1 MKDQVTTINDQYL
14 SKLHFHGSQII
25 LHTDGIL
32 CGTTAEVVGSRAFQA
47 VLHIFLD
54 HLIEKEDPLLDG
66 MAPGVATTEGRSSLL
81 KLLRHLSETPIVH
94 AARVF
99 PEAMFYAENPRPLH
113 LFIEKFYDFWRGFDR
128 YLICHSEQGPRSH
141 DVRPYRT
148 FTVTT
153 ERLKDLTRG
162 LYRDLCENITGDHC
176 RIYRQV
182 SAGADVGLIAVQK
195 KWEPKTPGSRALAD
209 IPLIRQVLIN
219 PPLIIDPPENRRTGQ
234 FLRIPADPLEG
245 LSLEEG
251 KWLCYPAQVGP
262 VVVFIY
268 FHQMFMGLGCSLAN
282 LFELA
287 TDDQIASGPD
297 AVYLYGVDPA
307 HLSAYGDVPTVFYDG
322 EKDGPLVA
330 AVPGEDRFGYFGY
343 LKKMALTLHNILM
356 MKRGRMPFHGA
367 MALIQLKNRRSA
379 TVLIIGDTATGK
391 SETLEALRVLGR
403 DAIRGMTIIA
413 DDMGS
418 LEIRKDG
425 RVAGYGTEI
434 GAFIRLDDLQRGYA
448 FGQVDRAIIMSPQK
462 ANARVLIPVA
472 FLPEILSGSP
482 VDYILYANNYEQV
495 DEGHP
500 VINPLPTP
508 EAALRVFREGAAM
521 AKGTTTSTG
530 LGHSYFANIFGP
542 PQYRDLHEGLARKT
556 FEAAYMSGTFVGQLQ
571 TRLAV
576 PGFEMNGPREAA
588 AALLRKI
595 IGGQDPL
602 STRGRSVRMP

>member
-1 MKDQVTTINDQYL
+1 MKDLRTTINDQYL
-14 SKLHFHGSQII
+14 RDLHFDGNQII

-47 VLHIFLD
+47 VLNIFLD
-54 HLIEKEDPLLDG
+54 HLIEKEDPILDVLSPEIG
-66 MAPGVATTEGRSSLL
+66 TSEGRGNLL

-94 AARVF
+94 AAKAV
-99 PEAMFYAENPRPLH
+99 PGAKPYAENPRPLY
-113 LFIEKFYDFWRGFDR
+113 LFVEKFYDFWRSFDR

-162 LYRDLCENITGDHC
+162 LYRDICENITGDHC

-195 KWEPKTPGSRALAD
+195 KWNSRNPAAQALKD
-209 IPLIRQVLIN
+209 IPFIRQVLIN

-234 FLRIPADPLEG
+234 FLRIDSNPLEKIP
-245 LSLEEG
+245 LEEG

-287 TDDQIASGPD
+287 TDEQVEAGPD
-297 AVYLYGVDPA
+297 AIFLYGVDPG
-307 HLSAYGDVPTVFYDG
+307 HLSRYGALPTVFYDDEESG
-322 EKDGPLVA
+322 LLIA
-330 AVPGEDRFGYFGY
+330 AIPGENRFGYFGY

-356 MKRGRMPFHGA
+356 MRRGRMPFHGA
-367 MALIQLKNRRSA
+367 MAVIHMKSRKSA
-379 TVLIIGDTATGK
+379 NVLIIGDTATGK
-391 SETLEALRVLGR
+391 SETLEALRLLGR
-403 DAIRGMTIIA
+403 DTVRGMTIVA

-418 LEIRKDG
+418 LGIREDG
-425 RVAGYGTEI
+425 RVIGYGTEI

-462 ANARVLIPVA
+462 ANARVLVPVGS
-472 FLPEILSGSP
+472 LGEILAGYP

-495 DEGHP
+495 DENHLL
-500 VINPLPTP
+500 INPLPTP
-508 EAALRVFREGAAM
+508 EAALRVFGEGAAM
-521 AKGTTTSTG
+521 AKGTTTATG

-542 PQYRDLHEGLARKT
+542 PQYRDRHEALARKT
-556 FEAAYMSGTFVGQLQ
+556 FEAAYRTGTFVGQLR

-576 PGFEMNGPREAA
+576 PGYEMDGPREAA
-588 AALLRKI
+588 AALLQKI
-595 IGGQDPL
+595 MEEHPG
-602 STRGRSVRMP
+602 

>member
-1 MKDQVTTINDQYL
+1 MKNQRATINDQYL
-14 SKLHFHGSQII
+14 REMHFDGNQII

-32 CGTTAEVVGSRAFQA
+32 CGTSSEVVNSRAFHA
-47 VLHIFLD
+47 VLNIFLD
-54 HLIEKEDPLLDG
+54 HLIEKDDPILDVLS
-66 MAPGVATTEGRSSLL
+66 PGIGTPEGRSGLMTL
-81 KLLRHLSETPIVH
+81 FRHLAETPLVH
-94 AARVF
+94 AAKAV
-99 PEAMFYAENPRPLH
+99 PDAKTYVDNPGPLH
-113 LFIEKFYDFWRGFDR
+113 QFVEKLYDFWRSFDR
-128 YLICHSEQGPRSH
+128 YLICHSEQGPQSH
-141 DVRPYRT
+141 DIRPYRT

-162 LYRDLCENITGDHC
+162 LYRDLCENITGEHC

-195 KWEPKTPGSRALAD
+195 KWDTGNPASRMLGD
-209 IPLIRQVLIN
+209 IPFIRQVLIN

-234 FLRIPADPLEG
+234 FLRIDANPLDD
-245 LSLEEG
+245 LRLEEG

-287 TDDQIASGPD
+287 TDEQVASGPD
-297 AVYLYGVDPA
+297 AIYLYGVDPGP
-307 HLSAYGDVPTVFYDG
+307 LSRYGEVPTVFFDD
-322 EKDGPLVA
+322 EASNLLVA
-330 AVPGEDRFGYFGY
+330 AVPGENRFGYFGY

-367 MALIQLKNRRSA
+367 MAVIHMKDRRSA
-379 TVLIIGDTATGK
+379 NVLVIGDTATGK
-391 SETLEALRVLGR
+391 SETLEALRLQGR
-403 DAIRGMTIIA
+403 DTIRGMTIIA

-418 LEIRKDG
+418 LGIREDG
-425 RVAGYGTEI
+425 RVVGYGTEI

-462 ANARVLIPVA
+462 ANARVLVPVGN
-472 FLPEILSGSP
+472 LGEVLSGYP

-495 DEGHP
+495 DESHSL
-500 VINPLPTP
+500 INPLPTP

-542 PQYRDLHEGLARKT
+542 PQYRDRHEDLARRT
-556 FEAAYMSGTFVGQLQ
+556 FEAAYNSGTFVGQLR

-588 AALLRKI
+588 AALLKMI
-595 IGGQDPL
+595 MGSPPL
-602 STRGRSVRMP
+602 QGK